1 MNPTPMLLISEA
13 NTYRYTRLFEDKLR
27 EAHFNSLEVIHIL
40 RLGHSELWRNL
51 SRSND
56 SIYLAII
63 VDFIKR
69 NAERNLDNP

>member
-1 MNPTPMLLISEA
+1 MLLISEA